1 MSDYPVLPET
11 KLRRHP
17 ERGSYDKAS
26 IHALLDEALVI
37 HIVHLHEGVP
47 YAIPTAFVRDGED
60 VILHGA
66 VANRALGALEGS
78 RFTLSVTLLDGLV
91 FARSAFAHSMNYR
104 SAVLFGEPRV
114 LTSLDEKR
122 RLLARLVDKVATGR
136 SAQARPPTDAEL
148 LATAVIAVRIT
159 HASMKSREGGPRDLP
174 GDEGFAVW
182 TGVVP
187 LQLRAQAAE
196 PEARVQPEWL
206 APMLPDRLR

>member
-1 MSDYPVLPET
+1 
-11 KLRRHP
+11 
-17 ERGSYDKAS
+17 
-26 IHALLDEALVI
+26 
-37 HIVHLHEGVP
+37 
-47 YAIPTAFVRDGED
+47 
-60 VILHGA
+60 
-66 VANRALGALEGS
+66 
-78 RFTLSVTLLDGLV
+78 
-91 FARSAFAHSMNYR
+91 
-104 SAVLFGEPRV
+104 V